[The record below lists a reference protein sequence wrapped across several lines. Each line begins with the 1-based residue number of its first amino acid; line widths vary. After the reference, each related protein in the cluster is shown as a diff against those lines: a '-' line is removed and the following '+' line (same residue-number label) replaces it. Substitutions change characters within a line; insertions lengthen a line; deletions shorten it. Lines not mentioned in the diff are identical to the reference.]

1 MSFIKKKYIWIP
13 ALIIVVGIAVFVF
26 GRTSIGTEKIHTVQS
41 GPFELSLNTKGEI
54 NGKNAVVIGL
64 PDNLRDRDLRIYSL
78 KIKDMVT
85 EGTNVKKGDW
95 VATLDAAAIT
105 QQMQSNKQDLDRRSA
120 ELNDAKIDS
129 TIQLTKL
136 REELEEFKYDLAY
149 KKLELEQSKYESPA
163 YQRKKQVEYNKTI
176 RQMDKKKRDY
186 ELRRIDLKRRTKRD
200 QDRYNY
206 YENRD
211 KLLKEALMSC
221 RVKAPRDGMVMY
233 AKLWGGR
240 KLRIGDEVSL
250 WNPAIATLPD
260 MSVLVSE
267 TYVQEIDI
275 TKINKGDSVEIR
287 IDALPNKVYTGKIS
301 KITNIGQEIQGFD
314 TKVFRVLIDMS
325 ENGKELKPSMTTDNR
340 IIVHNIENVVKIPRS
355 YLFGSNGESYV
366 FIKKEGEIWKKKVVA
381 GMENDDE
388 VIIKSGLNEKDKI
401 YTSVPAN
408 EGEIEF
414 YEG

>member
-13 ALIIVVGIAVFVF
+13 ALILLVCIAVYVF
-26 GRTSIGTEKIHTVQS
+26 GRSSLITESVHTVQS

-54 NGKNAVVIGL
+54 NGKNAVVISL
-64 PDNLRDRDLRIYSL
+64 PDNLRDRNLRIYNL
-78 KIKDMVT
+78 KIKDMVA
-85 EGTNVKKGDW
+85 EGTNVKKGEW

-105 QQMQSNKQDLDRRSA
+105 QQMQSNKEDLDKRQA

-129 TIQLTKL
+129 TIQLTQL
-136 REELEEFKYDLAY
+136 REELEEFQYDLEY

-163 YQRKKQVEYNKTI
+163 YQRKIQVEYNKTI
-176 RQMDKKKRDY
+176 RQMDKKRRDY
-186 ELRRIDLKRRTKRD
+186 ELKRLELKTKTKRIEK
-200 QDRYNY
+200 RYNY
-206 YENRD
+206 YDNRD
-211 KLLKEALMSC
+211 KLLKQGLMSC

-240 KLRIGDEVSL
+240 KLRIGDEVSP

-275 TKINKGDSVEIR
+275 TKINLGDSVEIR
-287 IDALPNKVYTGKIS
+287 IDALPKKVYSGKIS
-301 KITNIGQEIQGFD
+301 KITNIGQELPGFD
-314 TKVFRVLIDMS
+314 TKVFRIMIDMK

-340 IIVHNIENVVKIPRS
+340 IIVENLDDVIKIPRNC
-355 YLFGSNGESYV
+355 LFGSNGESYV
-366 FIKKEGEIWKKKVVA
+366 FLKKGSEIWKKKVVT
-381 GMENDDE
+381 GMENEEE
-388 VIIKSGLNEKDKI
+388 VVVKSGLQVKDKI

-408 EGEIEF
+408 ANEIQF